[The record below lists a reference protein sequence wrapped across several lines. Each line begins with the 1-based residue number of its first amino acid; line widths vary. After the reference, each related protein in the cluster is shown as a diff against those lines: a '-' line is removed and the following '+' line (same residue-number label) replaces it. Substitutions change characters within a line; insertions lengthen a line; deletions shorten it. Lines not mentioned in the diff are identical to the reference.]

1 MLVKGAPGRCQEVHL
16 SRRRWP
22 EDRFRWCNA
31 LVYHSD
37 MGDRWSS
44 TWHQRP
50 RLAARARPSGLI
62 MRRKLS
68 YQARK
73 LSQNNYSSLSCVNL
87 CFFSFQK
94 PQRRVCGV
102 VARRWS
108 FSGHRL
114 QTGMAIADMPV
125 SGNGSSLARH
135 HTIIRCRDDLSQVKH
150 SWTHFNEM
158 IFKSLLKNVACEI
171 AAILSHGR
179 GNEHIKAEWHICT
192 SRSGHHR
199 FR

>member
-37 MGDRWSS
+37 MGDRWSG

-114 QTGMAIADMPV
+114 QTGMASRHAGFRKWLVACSAPCHHQMPWWLIA
-125 SGNGSSLARH
+125 
-135 HTIIRCRDDLSQVKH
+135 SQ
-150 SWTHFNEM
+150 TFM
-158 IFKSLLKNVACEI
+158 GPFQCDYFKSLLKKCRLRNCGHVAPWP
-171 AAILSHGR
+171 R
-179 GNEHIKAEWHICT
+179 EWTH
-192 SRSGHHR
+192 
-199 FR
+199 